1 MRTMPSSRSSTSS
14 AKGVPRCIA
23 NPRPKW
29 ASWYR
34 FAPVDTIQSMKPAS
48 MRGIMVDMPR
58 PAGVIAPV
66 RLIPTVTSSASI
78 NSVNSR
84 HPSARRPAL
93 YARNA
98 LSTNS
103 ATVSR
108 PLIGLGSMRGPRRKS
123 FRVMV
128 PSGVALRLEGGI
140 GPGPALAGLPHELHG
155 LRGAVG
161 NVQQVEILRGDL
173 PLPRHPVAQ
182 PVGEAL
188 PVLPAEENDREVLHL
203 AGLDQR
209 ERLEQLVHRAVTA
222 GKHDERGRVLHEHR
236 LADEKVAEVD
246 RPLHVRVETLLVR
259 QLDVAAD
266 GQPVAFLTAAIR
278 GLHDPRAAA
287 GDDREPFLREHARG
301 LDRLCVVGILGR
313 GARGPEDGDGA
324 VDVGER
330 VESLDE
336 LSHDSQYPP
345 RVGPGE
351 RAPLPRDL
359 REESFVL
366 SDRGAL
372 RAARAL

>member
-1 MRTMPSSRSSTSS
+1 MRTTPSSRSSTSS
-14 AKGVPRCIA
+14 MNGVPRCISS
-23 NPRPKW
+23 PMPKW

-34 FAPVDTIQSMKPAS
+34 LAPVETIQSTNPAS
-48 MRGIMVDMPR
+48 SSGMMVDMPR

-128 PSGVALRLEGGI
+128 PSGVALRVEGGI
-140 GPGPALAGLPHELHG
+140 GPVPALAGLPHELHG
-155 LRGAVG
+155 LSGGVG
-161 NVQQVEILRGDL
+161 NVPEVEILGGDL

-209 ERLEQLVHRAVTA
+209 KRLEQLVHRAVPA

-236 LADEKVAEVD
+236 LANEKVAEVD
-246 RPLHVRVETLLVR
+246 RALHVRVETLLER
-259 QLDVAAD
+259 QLNVAAD
-266 GQPVAFLTAAIR
+266 GQPVPFLTAA
-278 GLHDPRAAA
+278 
-287 GDDREPFLREHARG
+287 
-301 LDRLCVVGILGR
+301 V
-313 GARGPEDGDGA
+313 
-324 VDVGER
+324 
-330 VESLDE
+330 
-336 LSHDSQYPP
+336 
-345 RVGPGE
+345 
-351 RAPLPRDL
+351 
-359 REESFVL
+359 
-366 SDRGAL
+366 
-372 RAARAL
+372 